1 MPGLTIEKF
10 NDVINGF
17 ELKEDKFSTFI
28 ESGTYTGTTVLA
40 LQPHFDVCH
49 TIEISETLYEN
60 FMKDLLYAQ
69 YKNTLKNVT
78 GHLGDSSKIIPELL
92 TEFDEDT
99 KCVFWL
105 DGHFSSGV
113 TSRGEKDVP
122 LLEECKAIDTLYKAD
137 KGLVLI
143 DDLRLFGTSHAEDW
157 ENITVDNVLECFSNF
172 NVVYFEHPDDML
184 CIYISKE

>member
-78 GHLGDSSKIIPELL
+78 GHLP
-92 TEFDEDT
+92 
-99 KCVFWL
+99 
-105 DGHFSSGV
+105 V
-113 TSRGEKDVP
+113 T
-122 LLEECKAIDTLYKAD
+122 IN
-137 KGLVLI
+137 
-143 DDLRLFGTSHAEDW
+143 LR
-157 ENITVDNVLECFSNF
+157 NNF
-172 NVVYFEHPDDML
+172 FF
-184 CIYISKE
+184 K